1 MGFTNPQWTWNEL
14 EARLSGR
21 ASQGGRDGRAPGSP
35 AWNAGGDAPAWSRQ
49 RQPFEAPVDHAA
61 PRGIRVPYAELH
73 ARSHFS
79 FLEGA
84 SHPEALAVE
93 ASRLG
98 LDALGLCD
106 RDGLY
111 GVIRFAEAARSLRLP
126 TVIGT
131 ELTLPKDADDEHGKR
146 IVVLAD
152 GPSGYSGLS
161 RALSLGLLAGSKGA
175 PRHNLDAVA
184 EHV

>member
-21 ASQGGRDGRAPGSP
+21 PSQRGRDGRAPGSP

-49 RQPFEAPVDHAA
+49 RQPFEPPSDQAS
-61 PRGIRVPYAELH
+61 PRGIRIPYAELH

-93 ASRLG
+93 AARLG

-111 GVIRFAEAARSLRLP
+111 GIIRFAEAARSLHLP

-131 ELTLPKDADDEHGKR
+131 ELTLSNDTNREHGNR

-152 GPSGYSGLS
+152 GPSGYG
-161 RALSLGLLAGSKGA
+161 
-175 PRHNLDAVA
+175 
-184 EHV
+184 

>member
-21 ASQGGRDGRAPGSP
+21 ASQRGRDGRAPGSP

-111 GVIRFAEAARSLRLP
+111 GVIRFAEAARSLQLP

-131 ELTLPKDADDEHGKR
+131 ELTLPKDADDEEESTPRDLRCTK
-146 IVVLAD
+146 VLRLPCPRTTNCWPEGD
-152 GPSGYSGLS
+152 TEDE
-161 RALSLGLLAGSKGA
+161 AGSSNQ
-175 PRHNLDAVA
+175 HQN
-184 EHV
+184 